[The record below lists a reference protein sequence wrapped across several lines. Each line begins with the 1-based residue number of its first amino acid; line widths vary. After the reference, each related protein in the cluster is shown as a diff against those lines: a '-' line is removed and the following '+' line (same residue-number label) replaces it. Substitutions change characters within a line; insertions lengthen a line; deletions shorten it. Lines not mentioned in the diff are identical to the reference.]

1 MDPRS
6 SGPNR
11 LKRIY
16 FARAIDG
23 QEAGVVSGLTLQVN
37 EELAAAGMT
46 LVDPT
51 IGEPPP
57 GPGTDWH
64 DIDHYRAIV
73 NHDLAIMKTCDAVLM
88 DMSIANRS
96 YIGCVCEMTY
106 AVSIRN
112 SCDEALG
119 SGAGRGTTRGCGV
132 RDLRLLR
139 VFAVLRDGRGWGYP
153 GFGGC

>member
-11 LKRIY
+11 FKRIY

-51 IGEPPP
+51 IGEPQP
-57 GPGTDWH
+57 GPGTDWY
-64 DIDHYRAIV
+64 DIDHYRALV
-73 NHDLAIMKTCDAVLM
+73 DHDLTIMKTCDAVLM

-106 AVSIRN
+106 AYLWNIPCAVYIGAQ
-112 SCDEALG
+112 D
-119 SGAGRGTTRGCGV
+119 AGRPWLHYHSSVFQQR
-132 RDLRLLR
+132 RDAIAYLAGKLRR
-139 VFAVLRDGRGWGYP
+139 
-153 GFGGC
+153 